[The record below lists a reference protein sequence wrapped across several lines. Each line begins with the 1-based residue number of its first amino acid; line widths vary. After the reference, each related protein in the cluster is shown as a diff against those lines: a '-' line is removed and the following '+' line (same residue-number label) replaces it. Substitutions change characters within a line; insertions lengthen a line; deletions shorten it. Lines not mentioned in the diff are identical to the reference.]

1 MLAMWLLWIE
11 YAELYMETIDNNI
24 KSKNTNTISVAADYI
39 GTDISNSDNE
49 KQREIFWELGRKNDD
64 QSTLFPAKQ

>member
-1 MLAMWLLWIE
+1 
-11 YAELYMETIDNNI
+11 METNDNNI
-24 KSKNTNTISVAADYI
+24 KSNNTNTISVAADYI